1 MRAVAVGAVTILLVL
16 LAATPDEAVG
26 AHGGGV
32 PAQVVAPVDG
42 AVVAPFDPPDH
53 RFGPGHR
60 GVDLAA
66 EPGTPVRAALAGIVT
81 FSGEVAGRGW
91 VTVDHGGGLVTTYG
105 VLDPREVA
113 AGRHVAAGHVLGRLA
128 ASAEHLD
135 WGARLHGE
143 YIDPLRVLG
152 RWRPHLVALPR

>member
-1 MRAVAVGAVTILLVL
+1 MRAAAVGAATSLLVL
-16 LAATPDEAVG
+16 LAGTVYG
-26 AHGGGV
+26 ADGGGV
-32 PAQVVAPVDG
+32 PSQVLAPVDG
-42 AVVAPFDPPDH
+42 AVVAPFDPPD
-53 RFGPGHR
+53 RRYGPGHR

-66 EPGTPVRAALAGIVT
+66 GPGTPVRAALAGIVT

-91 VTVDHGGGLVTTYG
+91 VSVDHGGGLVTTYG

-128 ASAEHLD
+128 PSAEHLD